1 MKEWRISKIN
11 IYFRTMFFMND
22 FKTLSMLKNQQFTQQ
37 SASQQHAQND
47 AYCPITSMT
56 CATVQLMLKIL
67 HKYCK
72 LYDTRSR
79 MPYRLPIPRTNCRKR
94 MFFYNALQLWNN
106 ISDNEFVYFTDL
118 KKFRSNYF
126 DCIMRKFTLDSFK
139 TDRIF

>member
-1 MKEWRISKIN
+1 MFDSGPCDWLGLPLLFPTDFLGKNNTSRENKPSPPPPLGFLFFTDSLKTISEQVDCN
-11 IYFRTMFFMND
+11 
-22 FKTLSMLKNQQFTQQ
+22 
-37 SASQQHAQND
+37 SQGFH
-47 AYCPITSMT
+47 
-56 CATVQLMLKIL
+56 V
-67 HKYCK
+67 CK
-72 LYDTRSR
+72 FYDTRSR

-94 MFFYNALQLWNN
+94 MFCYNALQLWNN